1 MLGAIIGDTVGSIY
15 EFCNTNSTKF
25 QLFSTHS
32 EPTDDSVMSMAVAEW
47 LLTDPERTQETLEE
61 CMVRW
66 GHRYPRAGYGGAF
79 SSWLFNPDFLG
90 GYRDEYNNFDDIP
103 SGRHPYNS
111 WGNGSAMRCSAC
123 GWVAET
129 LNEALELSKRSAEI
143 THNHPEGIKGAQA
156 IAAAIW
162 MARHDATKEEIKEY
176 IMDKFG
182 YNLNRDCDDIRPN
195 YYFDVSCQGTVPEAI
210 IAFLDSW
217 DFESAIRLAVSLGG
231 DSDTLACITGGISEA
246 FYKEIPEHI
255 ITEMRNRLDPDWWD
269 IINGV
274 KAVANQ
280 HEAPIKKYDIMGI
293 PTGITVLDE
302 ILLGLHP
309 SDLIL
314 IGGGPRIGK
323 TSFMVSMVNNITFK
337 QGIPT
342 AVLSLEVPTKFLQ
355 GRLLMNVCDINM
367 EYSKFLD
374 MLSSSTP
381 EEVNAKLC
389 SINKSKLIIDDTPPG
404 LCISKLQE
412 KVHAIVDEYG
422 IKLFFVDY
430 LELIIAS
437 EKYDPDLDRKE
448 EWRMIVHS
456 LKQLA
461 VELDIAI
468 VVFSLLRRKTMS
480 EAERDGYEPCLYQIG
495 YGACTEAVLND
506 LDVICLLHRPDLIK
520 NQKPDIEDCQIIVAK
535 NHNSSKNIVWG
546 KFNRKHF
553 RFENIE

>member
-25 QLFSTHS
+25 QLFSPYS
-32 EPTDDSVMSMAVAEW
+32 KPTDDSVMSMAVAEW

-355 GRLLMNVCDINM
+355 GRLLMNVCDINI

-389 SINKSKLIIDDTPPG
+389 SINKSMLIIDNTPPVG
-404 LCISKLQE
+404 ISQLQE
-412 KVHAIVDEYG
+412 KVYAIVEEYG

-430 LELIIAS
+430 LELMIAT
-437 EKYDPDLDRKE
+437 EEFDPYLDRKE
-448 EWRMIVHS
+448 EFRMKVHS

-468 VVFSLLRRKTMS
+468 VVFSSLRKKTMS
-480 EAERDGYEPCLYQIG
+480 EVESDGYEPCLYQIG
-495 YGACTEAVLND
+495 CGAYTEEALND
-506 LDVICLLHRPDLIK
+506 LDVICLLHRPDLTK
-520 NQKPDIEDCQIIVAK
+520 NQKSNIEDCQIIIAK
-535 NHNSSKNIVWG
+535 NRNSSTKNVWV